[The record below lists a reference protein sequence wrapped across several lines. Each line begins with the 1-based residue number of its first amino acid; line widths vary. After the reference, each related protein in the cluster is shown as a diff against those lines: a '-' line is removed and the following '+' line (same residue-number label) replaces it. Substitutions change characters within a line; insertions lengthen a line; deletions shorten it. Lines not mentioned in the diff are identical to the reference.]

1 MPRISKVKKK
11 AVKTKTKTVIKPKIK
26 SANKIKETNKGPIKI
41 SKTYI
46 PKDTE
51 KYMCEK
57 HKVFFRMKLQE
68 WRKELV
74 KSNNDALYNG
84 SMDDNSISADIVDQ
98 ANSYTDKNVEMKAIN
113 RQIKLI
119 SEIDKALFRIKL
131 NEWKKELIKANNEAL
146 YNGSMDDNN
155 ISADLVDQASSYIDK
170 NVEMKAINRQI
181 KLISEIDK
189 ALRRIMDDTYGYC
202 LDTAEPIGLKRL
214 MARPVAKY
222 TIAAQEKHEKDE
234 KVHADD

>member
-1 MPRISKVKKK
+1 MPKTTKVKKK
-11 AVKTKTKTVIKPKIK
+11 VSKPKTKVASKPKK
-26 SANKIKETNKGPIKI
+26 TTASPAKKVPIKI
-41 SKTYI
+41 SKTYV
-46 PKDTE
+46 PKETE

-57 HKVFFRMKLQE
+57 HKVFFRM
-68 WRKELV
+68 R
-74 KSNNDALYNG
+74 
-84 SMDDNSISADIVDQ
+84 
-98 ANSYTDKNVEMKAIN
+98 
-113 RQIKLI
+113 
-119 SEIDKALFRIKL
+119 L

-222 TIAAQEKHEKDE
+222 TIAAQEKHEKEE
-234 KVHADD
+234 KVHVDD

>member
-1 MPRISKVKKK
+1 MPKTAKAKKK
-11 AVKTKTKTVIKPKIK
+11 VSKPKAKVATKPKKTKASPAKKV
-26 SANKIKETNKGPIKI
+26 PIKI
-41 SKTYI
+41 SKTYV
-46 PKDTE
+46 PKETE

-57 HKVFFRMKLQE
+57 HKV
-68 WRKELV
+68 
-74 KSNNDALYNG
+74 Y
-84 SMDDNSISADIVDQ
+84 
-98 ANSYTDKNVEMKAIN
+98 
-113 RQIKLI
+113 
-119 SEIDKALFRIKL
+119 FRIKL

-222 TIAAQEKHEKDE
+222 LSLIHI
-234 KVHADD
+234 

>member
-1 MPRISKVKKK
+1 MPKTTKVKKK
-11 AVKTKTKTVIKPKIK
+11 VSKPKAK
-26 SANKIKETNKGPIKI
+26 VASKPKKTAASPAKKVPIKI
-41 SKTYI
+41 SKTYV
-46 PKDTE
+46 PKETE

-57 HKVFFRMKLQE
+57 HKVFFRM
-68 WRKELV
+68 R
-74 KSNNDALYNG
+74 
-84 SMDDNSISADIVDQ
+84 
-98 ANSYTDKNVEMKAIN
+98 
-113 RQIKLI
+113 
-119 SEIDKALFRIKL
+119 L
-131 NEWKKELIKANNEAL
+131 NEWKKELIKSNNEAL

-222 TIAAQEKHEKDE
+222 TIAAQEKHEKEE
-234 KVHADD
+234 KVHVDD

>member
-1 MPRISKVKKK
+1 MPKSIKRKKTKTIKPKTIKKIKTKANSKVKE
-11 AVKTKTKTVIKPKIK
+11 I
-26 SANKIKETNKGPIKI
+26 NKGPIKI

-46 PKDTE
+46 PKENE

-57 HKVFFRMKLQE
+57 HKVFFKIKLQE

-74 KSNNDALYNG
+74 RANNEALYNG

-98 ANSYTDKNVEMKAIN
+98 ASSYTDKNVEMKAIN

-119 SEIDKALFRIKL
+119 SEIDKALIRIKD
-131 NEWKKELIKANNEAL
+131 E
-146 YNGSMDDNN
+146 
-155 ISADLVDQASSYIDK
+155 
-170 NVEMKAINRQI
+170 
-181 KLISEIDK
+181 
-189 ALRRIMDDTYGYC
+189 TYGFC

-222 TIAAQEKHEKDE
+222 TIAAQEKHEKNE

>member
-1 MPRISKVKKK
+1 MPKTSKVKKK
-11 AVKTKTKTVIKPKIK
+11 HTKAKSKKTIKTKTKVVSKPR
-26 SANKIKETNKGPIKI
+26 ETAKGPVKI

-46 PKDTE
+46 PKETE

-57 HKVFFRMKLQE
+57 HKIYFRLKLQD
-68 WRKELV
+68 WKKELV
-74 KSNNDALYNG
+74 RANNEALYNG
-84 SMDDNSISADIVDQ
+84 TMDDNSISADIVDQ
-98 ANSYTDKNVEMKAIN
+98 ANSYTDKNVEMKALN

-119 SEIDKALFRIKL
+119 SEIDKALTRIK
-131 NEWKKELIKANNEAL
+131 
-146 YNGSMDDNN
+146 
-155 ISADLVDQASSYIDK
+155 
-170 NVEMKAINRQI
+170 
-181 KLISEIDK
+181 
-189 ALRRIMDDTYGYC
+189 DDTYGYC